1 MLRIYSSNHS
11 LFLVVTPAVFHGYY
25 SGYATILCYNFTI
38 ILSPNLAQNFE
49 KRNVAIHALKET
61 LFGKALIFF
70 ISLFAF
76 NLYGLVFAAY
86 VQSLRLCFR
95 TASF

>member
-38 ILSPNLAQNFE
+38 ILSPNLALNFE
-49 KRNVAIHALKET
+49 KRNVAIHAMKE
-61 LFGKALIFF
+61 KALIFF

-86 VQSLRLCFR
+86 VQSLRLCFP